1 MIKRLIL
8 IILFLINLFA
18 CKEKETLSF
27 DYILDMV
34 HSNIGEGETESMF
47 NNPQFLESRGYNGMV
62 SQWYVNCAIN
72 YDHFEKGIIPMDS
85 KEREWI
91 EKRAVYIH
99 KKLKECSKSG
109 INVFAFT
116 DVFIA
121 PKSIWDKYGHEMGA
135 EENNFHG
142 YGGSVKNV
150 RSPNIQHS
158 RVQELMKAQI
168 AGIFETF
175 PSLDGLV
182 IRFGETYLHDT
193 PFHFG
198 GKPVRQGEEGITDH
212 MILLNILREE
222 VCVKRNKK
230 LFYRTWDFGWFHTQ
244 PEVYQAIT
252 NRIEP
257 HPNLLFSIKHTQ
269 GDFHRNFSFNP
280 TLGIGKHGQIV
291 EVQCQR
297 EYEGKGAHPDYI
309 AKGVIDGFQE
319 YAGQP
324 GIKSLYDLNSSK
336 NFRGV
341 WTWSRGG
348 GWKGPYIKNEFWCE
362 LNAFVLSGWA
372 TNPTRTEKEIFE
384 EFANE
389 KNLSDMDTKKLYIIA
404 LMSDTA
410 VLIGRSSKIT
420 DINPFWIRDQFMGGI
435 TTNSF
440 NIHTSEAW
448 GTLNSTFDYIIEKGI
463 VDIVLEEKCSSVE
476 IWKRM
481 EKLSQ
486 EISTGSEKLRNHIRV
501 STTYGRIKYEIIYN
515 AWIVMLKGYEGDKT
529 GYYMHNIMQTSIE
542 NYDRLWE
549 EFEALKRNEP
559 QCATIYIPYSFVNNE
574 DTKYA
579 DQGMKTSVDRYR
591 ELILIAE

>member
-1 MIKRLIL
+1 MKMIGMIKRLIL

-18 CKEKETLSF
+18 CKEKETLRF

-47 NNPQFLESRGYNGMV
+47 NNPQFLKSRGYNGMV

-91 EKRAVYIH
+91 ERRAGYIH

-198 GKPVRQGEEGITDH
+198 GKPVRQGDEGITDH
-212 MILLNILREE
+212 VILLNILREE

-269 GDFHRNFSFNP
+269 GDFHRNFFFNP

-389 KNLSDMDTKKLYIIA
+389 KNLSDMDTKKLYKIA

-420 DINPFWIRDQFMGGI
+420 DINPFWIRDQFMGGL

-448 GTLNSTFDYIIEKGI
+448 GTLNSTFDYIIE
-463 VDIVLEEKCSSVE
+463 VTV
-476 IWKRM
+476 
-481 EKLSQ
+481 
-486 EISTGSEKLRNHIRV
+486 
-501 STTYGRIKYEIIYN
+501 
-515 AWIVMLKGYEGDKT
+515 
-529 GYYMHNIMQTSIE
+529 
-542 NYDRLWE
+542 
-549 EFEALKRNEP
+549 
-559 QCATIYIPYSFVNNE
+559 
-574 DTKYA
+574 
-579 DQGMKTSVDRYR
+579 
-591 ELILIAE
+591 